1 MKTYIRFSGT
11 RISVATQSR
20 RRTLVVLMYS
30 VAGALAAMWTGGL
43 IQFTPC
49 FVALSAWM
57 LVFRLTFGGDP
68 NGGLTEPFEK
78 DDERETIRR
87 DHAHY
92 VAYRFLST
100 ILVAALFCA
109 WFYSPNPA
117 TSVVSPGVRFFLQH
131 LPYGALFAG
140 GILYF
145 TLPQTIL
152 LWTEPDMTAPEA
164 GQEGNYTS

>member
-1 MKTYIRFSGT
+1 MKTYIRFSGA

-20 RRTLVVLMYS
+20 RRTLVVLMYT
-30 VAGALAAMWTGGL
+30 VAGILAAMWTGGF

-57 LVFRLTFGGDP
+57 LVFRLIFGGDP

-92 VAYRFLST
+92 VAYRFLAT
-100 ILVAALFCA
+100 VLVAALFCA
-109 WFYSPNPA
+109 WFNSPNPLTLA
-117 TSVVSPGVRFFLQH
+117 ASPAVRFFLQH
-131 LPYGALFAG
+131 LPYGVLFAG

-152 LWTEPDMTAPEA
+152 LWTEADMENA
-164 GQEGNYTS
+164 EGDGACAQN

>member
-78 DDERETIRR
+78 DDERETIPARPR
-87 DHAHY
+87 SLCRLPVPIHDSGG
-92 VAYRFLST
+92 RFVLR
-100 ILVAALFCA
+100 LVL
-109 WFYSPNPA
+109 
-117 TSVVSPGVRFFLQH
+117 
-131 LPYGALFAG
+131 
-140 GILYF
+140 
-145 TLPQTIL
+145 
-152 LWTEPDMTAPEA
+152 
-164 GQEGNYTS
+164 